1 MLREVTSEFGGAL
14 SDPRVRG
21 CSECPQCSGRSCGR
35 SQGTHSRVWEHR
47 DNPALRCPARP
58 AGISPRCAGSGALGT
73 RSSASCRVPLLGNS
87 PETLRCPGEATLL
100 KLSIVCLF
108 ADQAMG
114 SGQLSA
120 ARISAPEVLRWSQ
133 TPVTVTR
140 HPNRGWSYFCS
151 CFLHC
156 SIRRAWGNCP
166 APVVSAAVREKIKTF
181 SAQED
186 LSLPLL
192 KTEFI

>member
-1 MLREVTSEFGGAL
+1 MLREVTPESGGAL
-14 SDPRVRG
+14 SARSARGAPVAAPRGHTAVCGSTGTIPPCAVPLGLRG
-21 CSECPQCSGRSCGR
+21 
-35 SQGTHSRVWEHR
+35 
-47 DNPALRCPARP
+47 
-58 AGISPRCAGSGALGT
+58 SPRAVRCAVSGALGT

-87 PETLRCPGEATLL
+87 PATLRCPGEATLL
-100 KLSIVCLF
+100 KLSIVWLF